1 MSTGR
6 CIVLYAA
13 CLYVCVCLGMRD
25 GGIWVR
31 PSWQICEVSS
41 SRATDTIDMFLG
53 EFCAYCCTFEYQAC
67 VHMGVWNEGELT
79 DGGGRVV
86 SGQYHH
92 GPTSPNII
100 WVLNSGVSGL
110 HTVQAGRKHNKTE
123 SERGGEKQMVF
134 MRKRRI

>member
-1 MSTGR
+1 MF
-6 CIVLYAA
+6 
-13 CLYVCVCLGMRD
+13 VCVCVFGNEGRGDLGASLLADLR
-25 GGIWVR
+25 GQRLQGNRHHRRVF
-31 PSWQICEVSS
+31 S
-41 SRATDTIDMFLG
+41 G
-53 EFCAYCCTFEYQAC
+53 EFCAYCCTFECQAC

-79 DGGGRVV
+79 DGGRRVV

-110 HTVQAGRKHNKTE
+110 HTVHAGRKHNKTE